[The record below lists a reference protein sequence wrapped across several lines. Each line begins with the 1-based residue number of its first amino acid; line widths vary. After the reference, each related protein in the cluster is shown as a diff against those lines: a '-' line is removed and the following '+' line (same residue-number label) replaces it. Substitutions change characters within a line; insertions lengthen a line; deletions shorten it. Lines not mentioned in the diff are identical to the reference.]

1 MTNLVES
8 LVQAFS
14 ERANARII
22 SATYSFTDEAIAR
35 DITRNALLSD
45 PSINLVFALEE
56 YTAHGVANALT
67 DSSNIHFIAFG
78 TTQFEIQLLEK
89 GVIDA
94 LVVVNSFNLS
104 YRSVMAAIDL
114 LNGNK
119 PARKLVD
126 FDLVTKESMFSEE
139 HQRLLFQTFQ

>member
-1 MTNLVES
+1 M
-8 LVQAFS
+8 
-14 ERANARII
+14 
-22 SATYSFTDEAIAR
+22 
-35 DITRNALLSD
+35 
-45 PSINLVFALEE
+45 EE

-94 LVVVNSFNLS
+94 LVVVNSFNLG